1 VKPTSAWRISIGARE
16 TIVVDLAQH
25 VVERIAQELRITELP
40 E

>member
-1 VKPTSAWRISIGARE
+1 VAYIHRSSRDI
-16 TIVVDLAQH
+16 VDLAQH